1 MMKTLV
7 ASACLFVLFTGV
19 AFSQEGRASGENSN
33 TKAAEQDSEI
43 LRAQGEQ
50 KTQKELDAAYKAALT
65 RTKASTTAPTDPW
78 GDVRAAKPSAAN
90 R

>member
-1 MMKTLV
+1 MKTLV
-7 ASACLFVLFTGV
+7 TSACMLALLTGV
-19 AFSQEGRASGENSN
+19 AFSQEGRAAGENSN
-33 TKAAEQDSEI
+33 TKAAQQDSEI